1 MANQNSPQQRGPHR
15 RDRPGGGAGRA
26 PVDTRV
32 TVRDRHG
39 RGPRTPLLPTHV
51 PGFRTRAE
59 MFDQAILDAVADLD
73 DRWPG
78 QLAAIEFA
86 VDEVP
91 PLPSGPV
98 LPSSDVVVDEGV
110 PLCRFLPPGID
121 ARGRA
126 TKARIVVY
134 RRPVE
139 LRAANA
145 ADLADLVIELLA
157 EQLHAVLGDGAG

>member
-1 MANQNSPQQRGPHR
+1 MAIEPERERRPPLVH
-15 RDRPGGGAGRA
+15 RDRR
-26 PVDTRV
+26 
-32 TVRDRHG
+32 G
-39 RGPRTPLLPTHV
+39 RGMRMPLMPAQL

-59 MFDQAILDAVADLD
+59 AFDQAVLEAVADLE

-98 LPSSDVVVDEGV
+98 LPSSDAVVDGGV
-110 PLCRFLPPGID
+110 PLSRFLPPGVD
-121 ARGRA
+121 ARGRP

-139 LRAANA
+139 VRSRHA
-145 ADLADLVIELLA
+145 ADVGDLIIDVLE
-157 EQLHAVLGDGAG
+157 EQISAVLGNGTGQ

>member
-1 MANQNSPQQRGPHR
+1 M
-15 RDRPGGGAGRA
+15 
-26 PVDTRV
+26 
-32 TVRDRHG
+32 
-39 RGPRTPLLPTHV
+39 PLMPAQL

-59 MFDQAILDAVADLD
+59 LFDQAVLDAVADLE

-98 LPSSDVVVDEGV
+98 LPSNDVVVDGGV
-110 PLCRFLPPGID
+110 PLSRFLPPGVD
-121 ARGRA
+121 AKGRP

-139 LRAANA
+139 VRSRHAV
-145 ADLADLVIELLA
+145 DLGDLVTDVLE
-157 EQLHAVLGDGAG
+157 EQLTAVLGNGKG